1 MGALSSKIKNGKV
14 VSVEKEL
21 MGQAKI
27 SSNDNKVLQKYM
39 EYLNTYGF
47 YKVKLHPVKFAENI
61 AESKKL
67 LEAFVKVNKP
77 VKSNFDKNIDQIKKM
92 ESGPSIFS
100 IMMPTMYGFYTIS
113 SIDKREKQKMQD
125 IDIIIPKVYITEGK
139 SDEFIEFIYKN
150 FILELHKKKQTGSR
164 KEYKD
169 LLLRQALL
177 LKNVAKDLFKK
188 IQKRKNPSVVLLNML
203 GILIKSITASVL
215 MEGATKNNPKF
226 LSNLISNLMSDI
238 ISIIPD
244 NKCFIETNTL
254 KFIEITPSMCEIEKI
269 EPEKEIVYI
278 EKKCPAERIC
288 QEQENDE
295 VKYIKV
301 PDESLCNTDN
311 TWFIISGVFITTTII
326 FIILYILK
334 E

>member
-61 AESKKL
+61 DESKKL
-67 LEAFVKVNKP
+67 LETFVKVNKP
-77 VKSNFDKNIDQIKKM
+77 VKSNFDKYIDQIKKM

-100 IMMPTMYGFYTIS
+100 IMMPTIYGFYTIS
-113 SIDKREKQKMQD
+113 TMDKKVNKKMQD

-139 SDEFIEFIYKN
+139 SDEFIDFIYKN
-150 FILELHKKKQTGSR
+150 FILEIIKENKQ
-164 KEYKD
+164 KE
-169 LLLRQALL
+169 QSLL
-177 LKNVAKDLFKK
+177 LKNVAKDIFKK
-188 IQKRKNPSVVLLNML
+188 IQNRKNPSVVLLNML
-203 GILIKSITASVL
+203 GILIKSITANVL
-215 MEGATKNNPKF
+215 MKGISKNNPKF
-226 LSNLISNLMSDI
+226 LSNVISNLMSDI

-278 EKKCPAERIC
+278 EKKCPAEKIC

-311 TWFIISGVFITTTII
+311 TWFIISRVFIITTII